1 MSWMIP
7 FNYYDD
13 PFLKHEPTL
22 EELVDK
28 IGQPAVFAGTDVDTL
43 TQNSLV
49 DFFLLDRL
57 CDAQKRFLWHWRRN
71 LNLYY
76 PIYKQEL
83 DMWAER
89 RAEKWFFDNF
99 KNETRQHDGTFKL
112 DEETRVE
119 LMRELSRAI
128 NDIFASKTHGEGN
141 SSGKTGSTTDSNGSG
156 SDTYNNGSD
165 GKRRQFSFNYP
176 ESNYTGGVIPYDL
189 NSNPNVEFISTQGD
203 GLDKSTDTHN
213 GSDENEAHSET
224 DGTRSDEYTQNG
236 TTDNT
241 SDQKTAE
248 SAEETTSGTRGQETA
263 THWIETLNRQ
273 GDNLNALAT
282 ELIAQIPET
291 NFWKKFTSHLKCC
304 FQQTYLVDELL
315 EEDDIDV

>member
-7 FNYYDD
+7 FNYYDN

-28 IGQPAVFAGTDVDTL
+28 IGQPAVFAGTDVDAV
-43 TQNSLV
+43 TQNSLI

-57 CDAQKRFLWHWRRN
+57 CDVQKRFLWHWRRN

-99 KNETRQHDGTFKL
+99 KSETRQHDGTFKL
-112 DEETRVE
+112 DENTKVE
-119 LMRELSRAI
+119 LMRELSRTI

-141 SSGKTGSTTDSNGSG
+141 SSGKTSSTADSNSSS
-156 SDTYNNGSD
+156 SDTYTNGSD

-176 ESNYTGGVIPYDL
+176 ESNYTGGVIPYDI
-189 NSNPNVEFISTQGD
+189 NNNPSVEFISTQGD
-203 GLDKSTDTHN
+203 GLDKSTDTHT
-213 GSDENEAHSET
+213 GSDESENHSET

-236 TTDNT
+236 TADNT
-241 SDQKTAE
+241 NDQKTAE
-248 SAEETTSGTRGQETA
+248 NTGENTTGERGQETE
-263 THWIETLNRQ
+263 THWIETLKRQ